1 MNKKLF
7 VLILVIAIFLASC
20 GGSKPSTTIDVTM
33 TDFQFTPNAFTI
45 PAGKEI
51 TLNVVNN
58 GSVVHNFV
66 IMKLG
71 TTAGE
76 AFGEEDEANIFW
88 QEKDIPTGS
97 DLSVTFTA
105 PNDLIFAR
113 FCRGGEG
120 RADITTRLYINL
132 FPVYVCLILLIE
144 GVPRSCTKFHDDE
157 IMYDRSR
164 VHEINCNFLSGRDG
178 ILIRR
183 KLKIGQVHV

>member
-1 MNKKLF
+1 MNTKLLAL
-7 VLILVIAIFLASC
+7 VLVVAIFLASC
-20 GGSKPSTTIDVTM
+20 GGNEPSTTIDVTM

-76 AFGEEDEANIFW
+76 AFGEEDESNVFW
-88 QEKDIPTGS
+88 EERDIPAGS

-105 PNDLIFAR
+105 PTEPGEYQVV
-113 FCRGGEG
+113 CRTLGHI
-120 RADITTRLYINL
+120 A
-132 FPVYVCLILLIE
+132 
-144 GVPRSCTKFHDDE
+144 
-157 IMYDRSR
+157 
-164 VHEINCNFLSGRDG
+164 SGMVG
-178 ILIRR
+178 TLT
-183 KLKIGQVHV
+183 VVAAE